1 MPICK
6 PEDLPASLPPAARLI
21 GLDVGAASL
30 GVAISDPSLTIATPR
45 TTLRRGRRFKD
56 LADDLL
62 ALLDEA
68 GVGGAIVGLPLDLS
82 GKTGARAQA
91 SQAFARNLLA
101 LRDMPLAFWDERM
114 STNAAE
120 RALLEADMSRAKRSE
135 VRDAAAAGFIL
146 QGYLDFLRDR
156 NGAGDFARR

>member
-6 PEDLPASLPPAARLI
+6 LEDLPNALPTAGRLA

-45 TTLRRGRRFKD
+45 VTLRRGRRFKD
-56 LADDLL
+56 LADALL
-62 ALLDEA
+62 ALFDEA
-68 GVGGAIVGLPLDLS
+68 DVAGALVGLPLDLS
-82 GKTGARAQA
+82 GKPGPRAQA
-91 SQAFARNLLA
+91 SRAFARNLLSA
-101 LRDMPLAFWDERM
+101 RDLPIAFWDERL

-120 RALLEADMSRAKRSE
+120 RALLDADLSRAKRSQ

-146 QGYLDFLRDR
+146 QGYLDFLKDS
-156 NGAGDFARR
+156 GAAGNFG